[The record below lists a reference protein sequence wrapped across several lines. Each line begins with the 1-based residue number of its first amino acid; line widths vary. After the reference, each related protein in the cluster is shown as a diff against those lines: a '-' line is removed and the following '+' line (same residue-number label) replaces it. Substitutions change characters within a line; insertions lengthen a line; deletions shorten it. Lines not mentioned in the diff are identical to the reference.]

1 MNKIFILFFLVFV
14 NLFAIDLTSK
24 TVITTNGEVIDL
36 VIKNGKIFATTDNG
50 KVDIFDLKSKKLLKE
65 IKFKKIKDIFGDLNN
80 VRVFS
85 VDIINN
91 KILLASQ
98 GTKGFSRLYLY
109 YDNTLHKILDE
120 SDKLAIM
127 KVRYINK
134 NHIIIALLSSEL
146 ILYDLKNKKIIYDK
160 QVSQSKFSDFRLN
173 KNKTKLAFSDESG
186 AVKIINVKNAKILK
200 NFSGQNLD
208 NVYQL
213 DYKNHIIAVA
223 SKDRRCG
230 IYKDDG
236 SLAYHKKSDFLV
248 YSTGLSPSGKL
259 CGYASDS
266 KNNITIFNVSSRENI
281 DRLIKNDAPISNIIF
296 LNEKNIITSDKNK
309 IKFWSLK

>member
-14 NLFAIDLTSK
+14 QLFAIDLTSK
-24 TVITTNGEVIDL
+24 TMITTNGEVIDL
-36 VIKNGKIFATTDNG
+36 VVKNGKIFATTDNG

-85 VDIINN
+85 VDTINN

-109 YDNTLHKILDE
+109 YDNTLHKLLDE
-120 SDKLAIM
+120 SDKMAIM

-134 NHIIIALLSSEL
+134 NQIMIALLSSEL

-173 KNKTKLAFSDESG
+173 KDKTKMAFSDESG

-213 DYKNHIIAVA
+213 DYKNHTIAVA

-236 SLAYHKKSDFLV
+236 SLAYHKKSDFIV

-266 KNNITIFNVSSRENI
+266 KNNITIFNVLSRENI
-281 DRLIKNDAPISNIIF
+281 DRLTKNDAPISNIIF
-296 LNEKNIITSDKNK
+296 LNENNIITSNKNK